1 MVFYA
6 HLQQSELSQP
16 TIVAMIITI
25 WRDLRIFVTLQ
36 TIFETTTMKNK
47 LIQLSIWIAAHIT
60 LVVVLVTAV
69 ALFLPSSFVRIDTST
84 ITPMLGVVMFGMGLT
99 LRPSDFRPVLQ
110 HPKDILVG
118 ELAQFL
124 IMPSLAWLLCKL
136 LSLPEE
142 LALGVIL
149 VGCCPGG
156 TASNVICYLAKGD
169 VALSVAMTGVSTL
182 LAPIMT
188 PALVW
193 LLAGESVEV
202 DVTGMFLSIVQVVIV
217 PIVLGVAANH
227 YFQRTTR
234 RILPLLPMISTLSI
248 AFIIGIIVAHNATSI
263 LTCSLIVA
271 VAVILHNVFGLV
283 LGYGLSA
290 ITGSEPSK
298 RSAIAIEVGM
308 QNSGLATSL
317 AATHFALFP
326 MAAVPGA
333 MFSVWH
339 NFSGSIAA
347 QIFRRQSENQHN
359 VIL

>member
-1 MVFYA
+1 
-6 HLQQSELSQP
+6 
-16 TIVAMIITI
+16 
-25 WRDLRIFVTLQ
+25 
-36 TIFETTTMKNK
+36 MKNK
-47 LIQLSIWIAAHIT
+47 IINISAWIAAHIT
-60 LVVVLVTAV
+60 LIVVLVTAV
-69 ALFLPSSFVRIDTST
+69 ALFFPSSFVWMYTSS

-99 LRPSDFRPVLQ
+99 LSPSDFRPVLQ
-110 HPKDILVG
+110 RPKDILIG
-118 ELAQFL
+118 EIAQFL
-124 IMPSLAWLLCKL
+124 IMPSLAWLICKI

-142 LALGVIL
+142 LSLGVIL

-182 LAPIMT
+182 LAPILT

-193 LLAGESVEV
+193 MLAGESVEV
-202 DVTGMFLSIVQVVIV
+202 DIVSMFLSIVQVVIL
-217 PIVLGVAANH
+217 PIVLGLAANH
-227 YFQRTTR
+227 YFKRTTR
-234 RILPLLPMISTLSI
+234 RIIPLLPMISTLSI
-248 AFIIGIIVAHNATSI
+248 AFIIGIIVAHNSSSI
-263 LTCSLIVA
+263 LACSLIVA
-271 VAVILHNVFGLV
+271 IAVILHNVLGLV

-290 ITGSEPSK
+290 LTGSEPSR

-317 AATHFALFP
+317 ATTHFAMFP

-347 QIFRRQSENQHN
+347 QIFRRNQ
-359 VIL
+359 

>member
-1 MVFYA
+1 
-6 HLQQSELSQP
+6 
-16 TIVAMIITI
+16 
-25 WRDLRIFVTLQ
+25 
-36 TIFETTTMKNK
+36 MKNK
-47 LIQLSIWIAAHIT
+47 LIQISAWIAAHIA

-69 ALFLPSSFVRIDTST
+69 ALFLPSSFVWIDTSA

-99 LRPSDFRPVLQ
+99 LRPSDFQPVLQ
-110 HPKDILVG
+110 HPKDILIG

-182 LAPIMT
+182 LAPIVT

-202 DVTGMFLSIVQVVIV
+202 DVAGMFLSIVQVVIV

-234 RILPLLPMISTLSI
+234 QIVPLLPMISTLSI
-248 AFIIGIIVAHNATSI
+248 AFIIGIIVAHNAASI
-263 LTCSLIVA
+263 FACSLIVA
-271 VAVILHNVFGLV
+271 VAVILHNVLGLA

-290 ITGSEPSK
+290 MTGSEPSK

-347 QIFRRQSENQHN
+347 QIFRKQADKKDEK
-359 VIL
+359 

>member
-1 MVFYA
+1 
-6 HLQQSELSQP
+6 
-16 TIVAMIITI
+16 
-25 WRDLRIFVTLQ
+25 
-36 TIFETTTMKNK
+36 MKNK
-47 LIQLSIWIAAHIT
+47 IINISAWIAAHIT
-60 LVVVLVTAV
+60 LIVVLVTAV
-69 ALFLPSSFVRIDTST
+69 ALFFPSSFVWMDTSS

-99 LRPSDFRPVLQ
+99 LSPSDFRPVLQ
-110 HPKDILVG
+110 RPKDILIG
-118 ELAQFL
+118 EIAQFL
-124 IMPSLAWLLCKL
+124 IMPSLAWLICKI

-142 LALGVIL
+142 LSLGVIL

-182 LAPIMT
+182 LAPILT

-202 DVTGMFLSIVQVVIV
+202 DIVSMFLSIVQVVIL
-217 PIVLGVAANH
+217 PIVLGLAANH
-227 YFQRTTR
+227 YFKRTTR
-234 RILPLLPMISTLSI
+234 RIIPLLPMISTLSI
-248 AFIIGIIVAHNATSI
+248 AFIIGIIVAHNSSSI
-263 LTCSLIVA
+263 LACSLIVA
-271 VAVILHNVFGLV
+271 IAVILHNVLGLV
-283 LGYGLSA
+283 LGYGLSTL
-290 ITGSEPSK
+290 TGSEPSR

-317 AATHFALFP
+317 ATTHFAIFP

-347 QIFRRQSENQHN
+347 QIFRRNQ
-359 VIL
+359 

>member
-1 MVFYA
+1 M
-6 HLQQSELSQP
+6 P
-16 TIVAMIITI
+16 NNRIVVVSD
-25 WRDLRIFVTLQ
+25 WV
-36 TIFETTTMKNK
+36 
-47 LIQLSIWIAAHIT
+47 AAHIT
-60 LVVVLVTAV
+60 SLVLVVTAV
-69 ALFLPSSFVRIDTST
+69 ALFIPPSFVWIETSA

-99 LRPSDFRPVLQ
+99 LSPADFRPVLQ
-110 HPKDILVG
+110 HPKDILIG

-124 IMPSLAWLLCKL
+124 IMPLLAWLLCRL
-136 LSLPEE
+136 LTLPQE
-142 LALGVIL
+142 LAIGVIL

-169 VALSVAMTGVSTL
+169 IALSVAMTGISTL

-202 DVTGMFLSIVQVVIV
+202 DVAGMFLSIVQVVIV
-217 PIVLGVAANH
+217 PILLGLGVHH
-227 YFQRTTR
+227 YFKQATQR
-234 RILPLLPMISTLSI
+234 IVPLLPMVSTGTV
-248 AFIIGIIVAHNATSI
+248 AAIIGIIVSHNAANI
-263 LTCSLIVA
+263 LQCSLVVA
-271 VAVILHNVFGLV
+271 VVVVLHNVLGLA
-283 LGYGLSA
+283 LGYGLA
-290 ITGSEPSK
+290 ALTGSERSK

-326 MAAVPGA
+326 MATVPGA

-347 QIFRRQSENQHN
+347 QIFRKSAGREQRPGIPTCKHN
-359 VIL
+359 NI